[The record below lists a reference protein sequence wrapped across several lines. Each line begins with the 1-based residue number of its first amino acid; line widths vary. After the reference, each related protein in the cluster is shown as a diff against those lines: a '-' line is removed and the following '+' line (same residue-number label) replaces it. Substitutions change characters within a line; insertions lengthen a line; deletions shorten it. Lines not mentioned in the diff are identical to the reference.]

1 MEKVAKQV
9 LKRNRKKLFI
19 LSFEWSDDDRL
30 AAIEVFEEIF
40 KNKISANVP
49 PPGRPAPLFI
59 YKKFSL
65 YFTIQWQV
73 SIIVILNKKSIAG
86 VFRIQ
91 TQGCLPA
98 FHKNKRHIMTF
109 QCF

>member
-30 AAIEVFEEIF
+30 AALEVFEEIF

-49 PPGRPAPLFI
+49 PPRPARASFHLQEIFI
-59 YKKFSL
+59 
-65 YFTIQWQV
+65 I
-73 SIIVILNKKSIAG
+73 
-86 VFRIQ
+86 
-91 TQGCLPA
+91 
-98 FHKNKRHIMTF
+98 FHNSMTS
-109 QCF
+109 

>member
-40 KNKISANVP
+40 KNKMSANVP
-49 PPGRPAPLFI
+49 PPAGPRLFSFTRNFHYI
-59 YKKFSL
+59 SQFNDKLVSL
-65 YFTIQWQV
+65 
-73 SIIVILNKKSIAG
+73 
-86 VFRIQ
+86 
-91 TQGCLPA
+91 
-98 FHKNKRHIMTF
+98 
-109 QCF
+109 

>member
-9 LKRNRKKLFI
+9 LKRNRKKLFK

-49 PPGRPAPLFI
+49 PRPARASFHLQEIFI
-59 YKKFSL
+59 
-65 YFTIQWQV
+65 I
-73 SIIVILNKKSIAG
+73 
-86 VFRIQ
+86 
-91 TQGCLPA
+91 
-98 FHKNKRHIMTF
+98 FHNSMTS
-109 QCF
+109 